1 MKSVFGQNY
10 NENIRPALM
19 KDMGYNN
26 VHQVPKLSK
35 IVLNMGMGRRLA
47 EKSVMEAAIYSM
59 ESLSGQHP
67 AIMKAKNSN
76 ASFKVREGMPLGLK
90 VTLRGDRMYEFL
102 QRLILIA
109 MPRIRDFKPL
119 SPKSFDGRGNFAMG
133 LKEQQVFPEI
143 SYDRVTDVFGMDIV
157 IATTANSDKE
167 ALALLK
173 AFGVPFKE

>member
-1 MKSVFGQNY
+1 MQSFFGKNY
-10 NENIRPALM
+10 EENIRPLLM
-19 KDMGYNN
+19 KEIGYKN
-26 VHQVPKLSK
+26 VHQVPRLLK

-59 ESLSGQHP
+59 ESLSGQSP
-67 AIMKAKNSN
+67 LVTKAKNSN

-102 QRLILIA
+102 QRLIFVA

-133 LKEQQVFPEI
+133 IKEQQIFPEI
-143 SYDRVTDVFGMDIV
+143 SYDRVTDMFGMDIV
-157 IATTANSDKE
+157 MGRVRIQTQR
-167 ALALLK
+167 
-173 AFGVPFKE
+173 P